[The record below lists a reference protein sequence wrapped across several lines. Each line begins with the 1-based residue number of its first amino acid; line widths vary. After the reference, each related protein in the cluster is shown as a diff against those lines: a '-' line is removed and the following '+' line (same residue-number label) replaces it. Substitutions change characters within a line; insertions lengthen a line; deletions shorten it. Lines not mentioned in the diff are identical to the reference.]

1 MAASPYMDSMGLAP
15 ESVNLVTNA
24 ADSLAS
30 IGREARLCLKRE
42 GEAPAEPLR
51 GGPPSRIHVCHYA
64 VFPSPNG
71 TVFAPY
77 EPGSSPFIP
86 FPNAEN

>member
-42 GEAPAEPLR
+42 GEAPAELR
-51 GGPPSRIHVCHYA
+51 ENNQIRLSGSFALPPWLAICVLIQSLGCVAISA
-64 VFPSPNG
+64 V
-71 TVFAPY
+71 A
-77 EPGSSPFIP
+77 
-86 FPNAEN
+86 AR